1 MKIFVTGGGGF
12 IGSSLILHLQ
22 KEHEVTCFGHGS
34 NYSELKQL
42 FGKRVRF
49 VDGEINDRK
58 LLNREMN
65 GMDAVVHLAGPAG
78 NNACMKDPAKATM
91 AHAVGTHA
99 VLQEAISNNVEKFLF
114 ASTQSVYTTYK
125 KRKIPFT
132 EDMTLEPDD
141 FYATLKAMA
150 EYEIQDSEINYSI
163 LRFANVYGY
172 GSGLFMSKVGGAI
185 GNFIKAAFDG
195 SEIAMYGEGG
205 QGIDYVH
212 VNDVCNAVEI
222 ILDKNAEHEI
232 FNIGSGSLITIA
244 QLAEKVSKLAKS
256 VLKNNVAIKKLP
268 APEGSI
274 WPDRLMSIKKVNA
287 KIGWKP
293 STSID
298 RGIEEMLNK
307 GVSK

>member
-12 IGSSLILHLQ
+12 ISSSLILNLQ
-22 KEHEVTCFGHGS
+22 KEHEIVCFGHDS
-34 NYSELKQL
+34 NYSQLKQL
-42 FGKRVRF
+42 FGKNVKL
-49 VDGEINDRK
+49 VDGEITDRK
-58 LLNREMN
+58 LLNKETK

-91 AHAVGTHA
+91 AHAIGTHV
-99 VLQEAISNNVEKFLF
+99 VLQEAISNKVEKFLF
-114 ASTQSVYTTYK
+114 ASTQSAYTTYK

-132 EDMTLEPDD
+132 EDMSLEPDD
-141 FYATLKAMA
+141 FYATLKTMA
-150 EYEIQDSEINYSI
+150 EYEICDSKINYSI

-172 GSGLFMSKVGGAI
+172 GSGLFLTKVGGAI

-195 SEIAMYGEGG
+195 SEITMYGEGS

-212 VNDVCNAVEI
+212 VNDVSNAIKMI
-222 ILDKNAEHEI
+222 IGKNIRREI
-232 FNIGSGSLITIA
+232 FNVGSGSLITIG
-244 QLAEKVSKLAKS
+244 QLAEKVSNLSKS
-256 VLKNNVAIKKLP
+256 VLGNTVTIKKSP

-274 WPDRLMSIKKVNA
+274 WPDRLMSIKKINE

-298 RGIEEMLNK
+298 EGIKEMLTK
-307 GVSK
+307 GAKK